1 LATFPEVT
9 LAKKTSLSL
18 VSDLVRKVPEPPAEL
33 GEHGRALWH
42 SVMGQYDITDA
53 GGWETLRQACCACD
67 RAEACRQIIDEQ
79 GEVLAARG
87 TIRSHPLLRDELQ
100 NRAFVVKA
108 IQRLGLDLEPVK
120 AIGRPTGP

>member
-1 LATFPEVT
+1 MSMP
-9 LAKKTSLSL
+9 KKTSLSL
-18 VSDLVRKVPEPPAEL
+18 VSSLVRKVPEPPPEL
-33 GEHGRALWH
+33 GKYGRALWH
-42 SVMGQYDITDA
+42 SVMGQYDIVDA

-79 GEVLAARG
+79 GEMITIRNQ
-87 TIRSHPLLRDELQ
+87 IRSHPLLRDELQ

-120 AIGRPTGP
+120 SIGRPPGIA